1 MQTTSL
7 TDLILLSTD
16 KSLLPRVKH
25 TLWVLITHAFPGVER
40 KKVKSINIYKQI
52 REQQIRVEPLN
63 PKETNEHTSNILKVG
78 HVRDIAVSQSEIT
91 FSR

>member
-1 MQTTSL
+1 MHSL
-7 TDLILLSTD
+7 VLREKKSNLL
-16 KSLLPRVKH
+16 K
-25 TLWVLITHAFPGVER
+25 
-40 KKVKSINIYKQI
+40 NIYKQI
-52 REQQIRVEPLN
+52 REQQIRVGPLN